1 MCAACLGFVCAFLP
15 VVVPWLRG
23 LLVCFAAAVREA
35 ATNLGLPGGHLRSR
49 LLLFSVFS
57 VGFVPSV
64 LSVYACLSLLRML
77 RCATGGLPFAIN
89 AIPEP
94 HRRCTSRTQPRCAR
108 TAAFRCLYLPVCF
121 LSLCFVCFVCLVD
134 LHCTLLLRVLRL
146 PLAGWGNWQR
156 GPVSC
161 STVPVTA
168 PLFVLGC
175 MKSPST
181 WCARLNT

>member
-1 MCAACLGFVCAFLP
+1 MKREP
-15 VVVPWLRG
+15 SG
-23 LLVCFAAAVREA
+23 LTQPAVRVA
-35 ATNLGLPGGHLRSR
+35 ATNLGLPGAHLRSR

-64 LSVYACLSLLRML
+64 LSVCLCLPKLSAYASMCRG
-77 RCATGGLPFAIN
+77 RAAIRHQRY
-89 AIPEP
+89 PG
-94 HRRCTSRTQPRCAR
+94 TSSRTQPRCAR

-134 LHCTLLLRVLRL
+134 LHCALLLRVLRL

-156 GPVSC
+156 GSVSC
-161 STVPVTA
+161 PAVPVTA

-181 WCARLNT
+181 